1 MTIGNFSPVG
11 NNGQRR
17 GKRILEEEAPLLP
30 SKQEETGEFDEFNGA
45 SFAGPVFN
53 LFSRAGKIVSC
64 GGVMGDAFGRTG
76 KVLIQLCI
84 IMNNVGVLIVYMI
97 IIGDVLSG
105 TSSSGNHHFGVLEG
119 WFGQHWWT
127 RWFFIL
133 LVSMLAVF
141 APLACFKRVDS
152 LRFTSALSVAL
163 AIVFVVITAGIAIVK
178 LLAGSIAMPKLFPD
192 IPDLTSVWN
201 FFTVVPV
208 IVTAYICH
216 YNVHPIENELEDPS
230 QIKPVALRLNVDGLL
245 FPSARPL
252 SSDNWRFAIITA
264 VLLSAVFLAANFIPS
279 IWDAFQFTG
288 ATAAVCIGFIFPAAI
303 TLRHVAP
310 DIKLMWILN
319 TACMHEW
326 DKIVAVFMIGLAVLS
341 NVIAIYSDAYAL
353 FNESRASPES

>member
-53 LFSRAGKIVSC
+53 LSTTPGS
-64 GGVMGDAFGRTG
+64 
-76 KVLIQLCI
+76 
-84 IMNNVGVLIVYMI
+84 Y
-97 IIGDVLSG
+97 
-105 TSSSGNHHFGVLEG
+105 
-119 WFGQHWWT
+119 
-127 RWFFIL
+127 
-133 LVSMLAVF
+133 
-141 APLACFKRVDS
+141 S

-216 YNVHPIENELEDPS
+216 YNGMDTEISSKTVQES
-230 QIKPVALRLNVDGLL
+230 FFGFLL
-245 FPSARPL
+245 FGEATL
-252 SSDNWRFAIITA
+252 DG
-264 VLLSAVFLAANFIPS
+264 VLANFDSNLGIPYS
-279 IWDAFQFTG
+279 SVLDDVVRVSY
-288 ATAAVCIGFIFPAAI
+288 AAHLMLVFIIFASPI
-303 TLRHVAP
+303 ST
-310 DIKLMWILN
+310 K
-319 TACMHEW
+319 W